1 MDAELATQACRIR
14 NRILWGRSEPCELRL
29 TGGIVTYTSENHG
42 LLFRVPLAEVRASFP
57 TVLLPFL
64 QHHNIGVKLTVHGK
78 TYRLVFAW
86 VEYHGWQKAPEDY
99 APAGYTWRGYRPRW
113 SITREGVKSAKA
125 AVQQW
130 RAALEQPA
138 NGGQ

>member
-1 MDAELATQACRIR
+1 MDAELAIQACRIR
-14 NRILWGRSEPCELRL
+14 DRILWGRSEPCELRL
-29 TGGIVTYTSENHG
+29 RGGIVTYTSEDRG

-64 QHHNIGVKLTVHGK
+64 FHSNIAVKLTVHGK
-78 TYRLVFAW
+78 TYRLIFAW
-86 VEYHGWQKAPEDY
+86 VEYLGWQLLFGNEISF
-99 APAGYTWRGYRPRW
+99 GPRW
-113 SITREGVKSAKA
+113 SITKEGVKSAKA

-138 NGGQ
+138 NGGR